1 MSDIT
6 GFDENQKKN
15 ESEVSDEQQFI
26 TEKIVSKRKKK
37 WLRRLITVLFVILC
51 AALFGIVA
59 RYFFL
64 VSGDALVKIFGI
76 EIPVIR
82 EQVFVYKE
90 KTPTPTQRPSSTP
103 IVKLTETPKVVRT
116 PSPTPKGNPG
126 TTPVASRTP
135 AVSATPVPTVSV
147 APSQVP
153 TVSET
158 PTPEVTPAPKE
169 GEDPKG
175 NGEGPKGDKPVY
187 SYVKFMEEVMD
198 STKAVAGVIVS
209 VDGITTGTSFLG
221 DTYEIRVNTTG
232 LILRQDGVDV
242 LILTDYESVEEAS
255 EVEVKFEGYEKAYT
269 AEIYN
274 YNKDL
279 GFAIIGVPI
288 SSLEDSLFEGMQYAV
303 FCEKEDIEK
312 GVPVF
317 ELGRAN
323 GYPSSL
329 SFGIVSYI
337 DGAYA
342 VRDAEID
349 YFTTDWQAY
358 AGASGFVFNL
368 DGYVFGMLTHMIKD
382 SEEHSDV
389 PCFIMLCTL
398 EDELNILLNG
408 GKLVDFGIYA
418 ETLPA
423 AIKETGIVES
433 GIYLNHVVAASPA
446 YVAGLREGSVITSV
460 NGKPIYDMAGF
471 MDILSEAQPTQALN
485 ITYVRSYAEGS
496 VEMSAYV
503 VLTGR

>member
-6 GFDENQKKN
+6 GFDEKQKKN
-15 ESEVSDEQQFI
+15 ENEVSEEQRFI

-64 VSGDALVKIFGI
+64 VSGDALVEIFGI
-76 EIPVIR
+76 EIPVNR
-82 EQVFVYKE
+82 EPVYVYKE
-90 KTPTPTQRPSSTP
+90 KTPTPSPRPSSTP
-103 IVKLTETPKVVRT
+103 IVKLTETPRVVRT
-116 PSPTPKGNPG
+116 PSPTPNVGISP
-126 TTPVASRTP
+126 TP
-135 AVSATPVPTVSV
+135 AASGAPVVSATPQPTIAVTPSAVPDITG
-147 APSQVP
+147 
-153 TVSET
+153 T
-158 PTPEVTPAPKE
+158 PGLEVTSAPGKDN
-169 GEDPKG
+169 DPNG
-175 NGEGPKGDKPVY
+175 NGDKPNDGKPEY
-187 SYVKFMEEVMD
+187 SYAKFMEEVMD

-221 DTYEIRVNTTG
+221 DIYEIRVNTTG

-242 LILTDYESVEEAS
+242 LILTDYESVEEAAD
-255 EVEVKFEGYEKAYT
+255 VEVKFEGNDKAY
-269 AEIYN
+269 AAKIYN
-274 YNKDL
+274 YDKEL
-279 GFAIIGVPI
+279 GLAIIGVPI
-288 SSLEDSLFEGMQYAV
+288 SSLETTLFESMQYAV

-323 GYPSSL
+323 GYPDSL
-329 SFGIVSYI
+329 SFGIVSYT
-337 DGAYA
+337 DGVYA
-342 VRDAEID
+342 VQDAEIN
-349 YFTTDWQAY
+349 YFTTDWQVY
-358 AGASGFVFNL
+358 SGASGFVFNL
-368 DGYVFGMLTHMIKD
+368 DGYVLGTLTHAIKD
-382 SEEHSDV
+382 SAEHSEA

-418 ETLPA
+418 GTLPN

-433 GIYLNHVVAASPA
+433 GIYLNRVVAASPA
-446 YVAGLREGSVITSV
+446 YLAGLRVGDVITSV
-460 NGKPIYDMAGF
+460 NGNPINDMAGF
-471 MDILSEAQPTQALN
+471 MDILSDALPTQALN

-503 VLTGR
+503 MLTGR